1 MTETLIGTKW
11 VSSLNKA
18 TYTVVDQTEHPAAM
32 PGLPQNDMITLLC
45 ETPTKPHPVNV
56 QPVIPQQIVTI
67 RVGYLPELFRKHR
80 DPQPIEDEVTISGSA
95 VSAISVV
102 SESPWDQDK
111 AIENDPA

>member
-11 VSSLNKA
+11 VSRLNNA
-18 TYTVVDQTEHPAAM
+18 TYTVVDQSKRPAAL

-45 ETPTKPHPVNV
+45 ETPTRPHPVNV
-56 QPVIPQQIVTI
+56 QQIVTI
-67 RVGYLPELFRKHR
+67 RVGFLPELFQKYR
-80 DPQPIEDEVTISGSA
+80 DPQPIEDEVTISDSA

-111 AIENDPA
+111 TIENDPQ

>member
-11 VSSLNKA
+11 VSRLNNA
-18 TYTVVDQTEHPAAM
+18 TYTVVDQSERPAAL
-32 PGLPQNDMITLLC
+32 PGLPQNDMVTLLC
-45 ETPTKPHPVNV
+45 ETPTRLYPVNV

-67 RVGYLPELFRKHR
+67 RVGYLHELFRKYR
-80 DPQPIEDEVTISGSA
+80 DPQPIEDEVTISDSA

-111 AIENDPA
+111 TIENYSQ